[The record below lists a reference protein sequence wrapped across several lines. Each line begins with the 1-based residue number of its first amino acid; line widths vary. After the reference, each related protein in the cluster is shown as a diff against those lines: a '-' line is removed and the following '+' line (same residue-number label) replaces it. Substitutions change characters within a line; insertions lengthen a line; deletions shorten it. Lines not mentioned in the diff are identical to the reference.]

1 MPWKLQKK
9 LKKDGIPEDEIDQ
22 LEEEIQKITDAYIE
36 KIDKAFEIKEKDIMT
51 V

>member
-1 MPWKLQKK
+1 METAKK

-36 KIDKAFEIKEKDIMT
+36 KIDKAFEIKGKDIMT